1 MTYGTIAWD
10 TKITSRDYDLDW
22 LLGLWQVAKKSVS
35 QFKRVDWEGLVLE
48 FDPPLRFEIERV
60 GKYHQIVLP
69 ELDIYIAEE
78 GERAALDALREELA
92 FSWRKIA
99 KASPDELGEGLLA
112 VRNKLLAMA
121 REVQR

>member
-10 TKITSRDYDLDW
+10 TEITSHNYDLNW
-22 LLGLWQVAKKSVS
+22 LLDLWQLSKKSAS
-35 QFKRVDWEGLVLE
+35 QFKRIDWEGLVLE

-78 GERAALDALREELA
+78 GEMAALDALTEELA
-92 FSWRKIA
+92 FSWREIA
-99 KASPDELGEGLLA
+99 EADPEELGAGLRA
-112 VRNKLLAMA
+112 VREKLLAIA
-121 REVQR
+121 RKV